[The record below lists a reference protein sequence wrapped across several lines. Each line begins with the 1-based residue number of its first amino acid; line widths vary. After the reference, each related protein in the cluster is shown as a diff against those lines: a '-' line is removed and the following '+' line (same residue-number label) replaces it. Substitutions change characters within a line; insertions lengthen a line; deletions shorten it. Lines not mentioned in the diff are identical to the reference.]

1 MWYVSAV
8 FFVLG
13 FAAYVIAVFNIGNDT
28 GETFSDI
35 GNACM
40 LTSVS
45 SIMLWSMRPGR
56 APGPRAGAGSGGG

>member
-8 FFVLG
+8 LFVLG
-13 FAAYVIAVFNIGNDT
+13 FAAYIIAAFNVGNNT

-45 SIMLWSMRPGR
+45 SIVLWTMRPGR
-56 APGPRAGAGSGGG
+56 APAPRAAGSGGA